1 MQIERF
7 SNLRSNEFDLV
18 PEQNESDL
26 IDFDGLKH
34 LDQGAIDDL
43 IRWDH
48 VFRYGDTYG
57 QINGPDEYHEKNS
70 TTKNTTLNC
79 FLFCSFVRETRSSFF

>member
-7 SNLRSNEFDLV
+7 SNLRSNEFDQV

-26 IDFDGLKH
+26 IDLDGLKH
-34 LDQGAIDDL
+34 FDQGAIDDL

-48 VFRYGDTYG
+48 VFRYGD
-57 QINGPDEYHEKNS
+57 IRPDKWA
-70 TTKNTTLNC
+70 
-79 FLFCSFVRETRSSFF
+79 